1 MNAETQSLLDQ
12 IAATKQEGAA
22 IAAGLSDVQ
31 FNWPPGQGR
40 WSIAQCLNHLNVGDT
55 LVLPAFD
62 QAIAAGRA
70 AGKTSAGPFHYGW
83 FSRLMISQMEPPPK
97 WRMKTP
103 LKKSAGT
110 THRLADVVP
119 EFARVREQLAERV
132 RQSDGLDLA
141 RIRTISPVNRLV
153 RLPLG
158 AYFEFILAHDR
169 RHLWQARQV
178 RHAPGFGASRPA

>member
-12 IAATKQEGAA
+12 IEATKQGGAT
-22 IAAGLSDVQ
+22 IAGGLSDAQ
-31 FNWPPGQGR
+31 FNWQPGEGR

-62 QAIAAGRA
+62 GAIAAGRA
-70 AGKTSAGPFHYGW
+70 AGKTSAGPFRYGW

-119 EFARVREQLAERV
+119 EFARVRDQLAERV
-132 RQSDGLDLA
+132 HQSDGLDLA
-141 RIRTISPVNRLV
+141 RIRTISPVNRLM

-178 RHAPGFGASRPA
+178 RNAPGFGGPRPA